1 MATARATASA
11 TIDARPPTVYA
22 IVADYTDGH
31 PRILPEKYFSNFA
44 VERGGIGAGTII
56 RFDVR
61 LLGSTRAVRAE
72 ITEPKPG
79 RVLVETDLE
88 TGATTS
94 FTLQPANG
102 GNRTI
107 VTIETSWPS
116 HGVRG
121 VIERLVA
128 PAVLRRVYVEEL
140 KKLNEVAHNPVRS
153 ATS

>member
-1 MATARATASA
+1 MATVRATASA
-11 TIDARPPTVYA
+11 SIDARPPTVYA
-22 IVADYTDGH
+22 IIADYTDGH
-31 PRILPEKYFSNFA
+31 PRILPGKYFANFA

-61 LLGSTRAVRAE
+61 LFGTTRTVRAE
-72 ITEPKPG
+72 VTEPTPG
-79 RVLVETDLE
+79 RVLIETDLE

-107 VTIETSWPS
+107 VTIESSWTSR
-116 HGVRG
+116 GVRG
-121 VIERLVA
+121 LIERLAA
-128 PAVLRRVYVEEL
+128 PPALRRVYVEEL

-153 ATS
+153 TTS